1 MISIEEL
8 YDIIVDEECMYDFIF
23 LIKIIVF
30 YMMLI
35 FYNSGVKFINEVN
48 VYVCIV
54 CDMF

>member
-8 YDIIVDEECMYDFIF
+8 YDIIVDEECMYDFI
-23 LIKIIVF
+23 LKIIVF